1 MKFTAIQLNK
11 IKLAEIETTE
21 LVFKTV
27 EEATDLIGNL
37 YYQGYDGML
46 LYENQITPDFFN
58 LETGFAGE
66 ILQKISNFRMR
77 LVVIGEV
84 SKFSRKSQ
92 VDFIHESNKG
102 KTFNFF
108 ATLDEALKVLN
119 E

>member
-1 MKFTAIQLNK
+1 MEIISHKLKSFQ
-11 IKLAEIETTE
+11 LAEISTN
-21 LVFKTV
+21 VVVMSNV

-37 YYQGYDGML
+37 YYQGFDGML
-46 LYENQITPDFFN
+46 LYENQITTDFFN
-58 LETGFAGE
+58 LETGVAGE

-77 LVVIGEV
+77 LVVIGDV

-102 KTFNFF
+102 KTFNFI
-108 ATLDEALKVLN
+108 ATIEEAFKILN